1 MEVSRAVLNY
11 LRGKTN
17 VYTNPF
23 SCLCLP
29 LCCTEQKRSVSERE
43 AWEIL
48 DERKEEEN
56 SLKFSD
62 KKRELCSVFPC
73 MCVCVC
79 LYLKKKI
86 VVQSNREGWDIVLLS
101 SYFLLSCVCLWKG
114 GGHKKREGRELIF
127 SRYSMWF
134 YLTRCTASDGQLSSF
149 SFCLVYFLGDSEC
162 EVSLSISPFSLWL
175 TVTSAPLLSACLHSY
190 LWNDEWA
197 QDS

>member
-62 KKRELCSVFPC
+62 KKRELCSVFTC

-86 VVQSNREGWDIVLLS
+86 VVQSKREGWDIVLLS

-114 GGHKKREGRELIF
+114 GGHKKKGRKRIDI
-127 SRYSMWF
+127 
-134 YLTRCTASDGQLSSF
+134 LTLQHVILPHTLYGFWWTAIKFFFLSSLF
-149 SFCLVYFLGDSEC
+149 PGRQWVRSVFVNLAFLLVADSDISTSL
-162 EVSLSISPFSLWL
+162 VSLPAFVL
-175 TVTSAPLLSACLHSY
+175 V
-190 LWNDEWA
+190 EWWV
-197 QDS
+197 SSG